1 MNLLEPDVHDGV
13 LPPIFVVE
21 VPPFLGI
28 DFESLSLHGRSQGGP
43 MLALCFRSA
52 LIISVGALR
61 HLVIEA
67 RHGYLMS
74 GLQVVERQIDSAT
87 TVVTGTILGIGDK
100 GTGHGVWPLPRATG
114 ACAMIPECRA
124 GEQVPIVQLLS
135 KFDDY
140 SSLLD

>member
-100 GTGHGVWPLPRATG
+100 NLLILGCSVPEHLGDIPRSVSIMDEQSVALCFQ
-114 ACAMIPECRA
+114 CAMRA
-124 GEQVPIVQLLS
+124 DQR
-135 KFDDY
+135 
-140 SSLLD
+140 